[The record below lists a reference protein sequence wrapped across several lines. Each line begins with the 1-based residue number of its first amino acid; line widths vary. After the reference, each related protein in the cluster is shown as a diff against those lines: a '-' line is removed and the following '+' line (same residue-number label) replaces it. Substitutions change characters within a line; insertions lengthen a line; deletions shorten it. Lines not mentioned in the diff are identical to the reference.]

1 MMQGW
6 RFIYL
11 PLLVLI
17 NELPSLRVK
26 LLKKPYECS
35 FVALN
40 LKVFLGKSAAL
51 KLINEE
57 EGYLL
62 PTIAQK
68 ITCRRF
74 D

>member
-6 RFIYL
+6 SFIYL

-17 NELPSLRVK
+17 NELPWVK

-51 KLINEE
+51 NS
-57 EGYLL
+57 
-62 PTIAQK
+62 
-68 ITCRRF
+68 
-74 D
+74 